1 MHVVFRTDASI
12 QIGTGH
18 VMRCLTLADALRQN
32 NVNCTFVC
40 RAHAGHLGELIT
52 QRGHAVL
59 MLPQVNAA
67 FATSIETTP
76 AHAVW
81 LGCDWLTDAQQTQEA
96 ISQMK
101 ADWLVVDHYALD
113 ARWEKFIRHQCRK
126 VMVIDDLADRPH
138 DCDLLL
144 DQNLGRSADHY
155 NHLIFQNTPTL
166 IGPLYA
172 LLRPEFAQYRASSL
186 LRRNQPKLEH
196 LLITL
201 GGIDKENHTGALL
214 QALMQ
219 SRLPDNLRITV
230 VMGRYAPAL
239 TDVQALAQEMPCPT
253 TVQVNTQ
260 QMAKLM
266 TDSDLIIGAA
276 GGTSWE
282 RCCLGVPSI
291 VLVTADNQR
300 TAADALEKMGA
311 IRLVHQ
317 CHDVPAIIIDLT
329 LSAANPT
336 QLNQLSEAARHVT
349 DGNGSLRVLHA
360 LKDIHA

>member
-1 MHVVFRTDASI
+1 
-12 QIGTGH
+12 
-18 VMRCLTLADALRQN
+18 MRCLTLADALRLN
-32 NVNCTFVC
+32 NIDCTFVC
-40 RAHAGHLGELIT
+40 RAHAGHLGEHIT
-52 QRGHAVL
+52 RQGHPVL
-59 MLPQVNAA
+59 MLPQIDAA
-67 FATSIETTP
+67 FATSVDTTP
-76 AHAVW
+76 AHAAW
-81 LGCDWLTDAQQTQEA
+81 LGCDWQTDAQQTQAA
-96 ISQMK
+96 ISEIET
-101 ADWLVVDHYALD
+101 DWLVVDHYALD
-113 ARWEKFIRHQCRK
+113 ARWEKSLRRQCRK

-144 DQNLGRSADHY
+144 DQNLGRSTDHY
-155 NHLIFQNTPTL
+155 QHLTPQNTQTL

-186 LRRNQPKLEH
+186 LRRCQPKLEH
-196 LLITL
+196 LLITM

-239 TDVQALAQEMPCPT
+239 ANVQALAEEMPCHT

-260 QMAKLM
+260 QMAELM

-300 TAADALEKMGA
+300 TAADALEKIGA
-311 IRLVHQ
+311 IRLIHR
-317 CHDVPAIIIDLT
+317 CHDVPAILIDPT
-329 LSAANPT
+329 LSSSNPT

-360 LKDIHA
+360 LNDIYA